1 MSKLSFVLSILALP
15 LALLSI
21 QAQPAETKAG
31 TATVS
36 GRITLKGEPAR
47 EVAVALQSE
56 DALRAGDRI
65 AGARAKTDENGRFR
79 LTGLKAGRYALTALA
94 PGFVAPSETAF
105 GLQGKAINLAE
116 GENLED
122 IEIALKR
129 GGVITGRVTDANDR
143 PLVDQ
148 RVELI
153 RLDERGQPMRAALS
167 LNSAMFSTDDRG
179 VYRLYGLAEG
189 RYLVSAGFAQREGTM
204 MLQSGRTFYQRTF
217 HPDTTDQSQAKVIE
231 VSEGFE
237 AAGVDIKTGEMKK
250 TYDLFGRVV
259 SADAGQPA
267 PGVKVSYGTLM
278 DGGKRIGSWG
288 SFGNQTDAQGEF
300 QIQGVLPGKY
310 AVFAQRERDGDLYSE
325 PVVFEISD
333 GDVTGLVVKVW
344 RGGSISGVVVI
355 EGSNNPAVLAKLP
368 QLEIFASVRSDDL
381 SSPEGS
387 TTRPRPDGGFALRG
401 LKQGLAR
408 LSIFIKP
415 ELGRFSIIRIEHNG
429 ALQGEG
435 VPIGAG
441 EQVTGVRVVVGQGTN
456 VVRGQARITGG
467 ALPADATLFVQAYRA
482 GTSITNG
489 SGGTV
494 DERGQFTIEGL
505 MPGEYEL
512 KLTVYFRFGSS
523 LEKSKLAERIAKLA
537 QPVTV
542 GGDQE
547 TRVVFNID
555 LTPKEGEQ

>member
-1 MSKLSFVLSILALP
+1 MSKLRFVLSILALP
-15 LALLSI
+15 LALHSI
-21 QAQPAETKAG
+21 QAQPAEMKAG

-47 EVAVALQSE
+47 DVAVALQAE
-56 DALRAGDRI
+56 DAIRAGDRI
-65 AGARAKTDENGRFR
+65 AGSRAKTDDNGRFR
-79 LTGLKAGRYALTALA
+79 ITGLKAGRYALTTLA

-116 GENLED
+116 GENLDD

-129 GGVITGRVTDANDR
+129 GGVITGRVTDANDK

-153 RLDERGQPMRAALS
+153 RLDERGQPMRPTPI
-167 LNSAMFSTDDRG
+167 LNVAMFSTDDRG

-189 RYLVSAGFAQREGTM
+189 RYLVSVGFAQREGAM
-204 MLQSGRTFYQRTF
+204 MMQSNRTFYQRTF
-217 HPDTTDQSQAKVIE
+217 HPDTTDQSQAKIVE

-237 AAGVDIKTGEMKK
+237 ATGVNIKTGEMKK

-259 SADAGQPA
+259 NADTGQPA
-267 PGVKVSYGTLM
+267 PGVRMSYGALT
-278 DGGKRIGSWG
+278 DGDKRFSGWG

-333 GDVTGLVVKVW
+333 GDVTGLVVKVR
-344 RGGSISGVVVI
+344 RGGSISGAIVI
-355 EGSNNPAVLAKLP
+355 EGSNDPAVLAKLP
-368 QLEIFASVRSDDL
+368 QIDIYASVRSDDL
-381 SSPEGS
+381 SAPDSPS
-387 TTRPRPDGGFALRG
+387 TRPRPDGSFMIRG
-401 LKQGLAR
+401 LKSGVAR
-408 LSIFIKP
+408 LSIYIKP
-415 ELGRFSIIRIEHNG
+415 DLGRFSIIRIEHNG
-429 ALQGEG
+429 ATQREG
-435 VPIGAG
+435 VAIGAG
-441 EQVTGVRVVVGQGTN
+441 EQVTGVRVVIGQGTN
-456 VVRGQARITGG
+456 VLRGQARITGG
-467 ALPADATLFVQAYRA
+467 ALPADASLFVQAYRA

-489 SGGTV
+489 SGGPV

-523 LEKSKLAERIAKLA
+523 PEKSKLAERMAKLA